1 MQLDISRKSHDR
13 IENMAKMM
21 DASSEPHA
29 DANLASDQNLAA
41 VSELKSER
49 VFEEKANPESFRVE
63 NQMNEVLA

>member
-1 MQLDISRKSHDR
+1 
-13 IENMAKMM
+13 MAKMM